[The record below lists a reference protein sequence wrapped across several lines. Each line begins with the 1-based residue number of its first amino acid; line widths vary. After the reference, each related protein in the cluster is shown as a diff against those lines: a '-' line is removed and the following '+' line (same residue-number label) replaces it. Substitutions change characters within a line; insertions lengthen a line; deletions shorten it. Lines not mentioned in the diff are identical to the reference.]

1 MSKEDAER
9 ILKAVNEDEKK
20 ALDKKKQQQ
29 MKSYNWGSV
38 KEDW

>member
-20 ALDKKKQQQ
+20 ALGKKKQQ
-29 MKSYNWGSV
+29 MKSNNWGGV